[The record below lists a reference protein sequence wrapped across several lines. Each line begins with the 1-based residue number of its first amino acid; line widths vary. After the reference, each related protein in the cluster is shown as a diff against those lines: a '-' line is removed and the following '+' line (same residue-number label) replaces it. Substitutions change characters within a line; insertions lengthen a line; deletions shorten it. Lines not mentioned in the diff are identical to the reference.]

1 MTAPNGARP
10 PGSLGVGLFAARQA
24 ETVENAKATMA
35 GGVIGAFTGVQDA
48 VGSEIATPLAGKPDV
63 EEIPINSAIWHS
75 MNQKEQATFNRSSLV
90 KVVNSTTGTGGSSG
104 SHSHSVGQYA
114 TIPDYQPSGNG
125 SDYLEIGFIRISK
138 DCQFSHAGFIT
149 GDSAT
154 FAGIT
159 GAYLGVFRM
168 NASTGALTLLNT
180 TTAIQNLQSSI
191 TTQNTEHVFN
201 LGITVTALQ
210 DEVYA
215 VGVLQDTSGFQSAA
229 SLMCT
234 RITDISR
241 DTAGLFPRKQYCY
254 SGTYNSIPSSIAEAS
269 LNYSASTKLPFYY
282 LREV

>member
-1 MTAPNGARP
+1 MTAPDGGSP
-10 PGSLGVGLFAARQA
+10 PGALGVGLFHALQTK
-24 ETVENAKATMA
+24 TVDDAKAAMS
-35 GGVIGAFTGVQDA
+35 GGIVGAVTGAEEQLDDEVK
-48 VGSEIATPLAGKPDV
+48 TPLAGKPDV

-75 MNQKEQATFNRSSLV
+75 MNQKEQATFPRASLV
-90 KVVNSTTGTGGSSG
+90 KVVNSTTGSSSGTG
-104 SHSHSVGQYA
+104 SHSHSVSQYA

-125 SDYLEIGFIRISK
+125 NDFLEIGFIRVTK

-180 TTAIQNLQSSI
+180 ATATSNLKASI
-191 TTQNTEHVFN
+191 TTQNTEHIFN
-201 LGITVTALQ
+201 LGVTVTASQ

-215 VGVLQDTSGFQSAA
+215 VGVLQDTSAFQSAA

-241 DTAGLFPRKQYCY
+241 DTGGLFPRKQYCY
-254 SGTYNSIPSSIAEAS
+254 SGTYAAIPSSIAEAS

-282 LREV
+282 LREI